1 MLLVRNARLFLVCFV
16 DCSQSTTPFITVE
29 ARIHTCIYIYIC
41 IYVCMCAARYT
52 SRRVIVATGK
62 KRHDERNVKPPP
74 PVIVSKSKTKTRAA
88 ALWVLNKVESTQTGF
103 RPPIYGGA
111 RVGGKEGKWRLWEAQ
126 TFEDRRRTSHSPFV
140 LLSFFVLRRIC
151 RLCDAMSFWVQ
162 AAASI
167 LLSLSLPQSSDAH
180 NPTLYFFYAAT
191 RCMQKPF
198 TSQPGR

>member
-1 MLLVRNARLFLVCFV
+1 MPAFFLCVLLIVHRALHPSSQWKLVYTHV
-16 DCSQSTTPFITVE
+16 S
-29 ARIHTCIYIYIC
+29 IYTHVY
-41 IYVCMCAARYT
+41 MCACVRH
-52 SRRVIVATGK
+52 ATQAGVSLSQRGK

-74 PVIVSKSKTKTRAA
+74 LPVIVSESKTKTRAA